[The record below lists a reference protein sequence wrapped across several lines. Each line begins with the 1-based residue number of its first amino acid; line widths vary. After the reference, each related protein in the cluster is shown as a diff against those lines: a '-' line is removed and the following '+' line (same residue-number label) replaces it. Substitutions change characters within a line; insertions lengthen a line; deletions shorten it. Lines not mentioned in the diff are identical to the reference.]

1 MDYYKLKLDQIL
13 NTKNINKLPND
24 YLLADLIALIW
35 IESELQS
42 DYPNEFVENNIDLEK
57 TLNLQFKYKEEI
69 LKRMK

>member
-13 NTKNINKLPND
+13 NTKNINKLPNN

-42 DYPNEFVENNIDLEK
+42 DYPNEFVENNIDLEE
-57 TLNLQFKYKEEI
+57 TLSLQFKYKEEI
-69 LKRMK
+69 LKKMK